1 MGGFSNLFINL
12 VMTAVVAVIAIVA
25 SVAPDV
31 ILPAIGLTPGLAL
44 VFVLWQAAVERPT
57 V

>member
-1 MGGFSNLFINL
+1 
-12 VMTAVVAVIAIVA
+12 VVAVIAIVA

-44 VFVLWQAAVERPT
+44 VFVLWQAAVEQPT

>member
-12 VMTAVVAVIAIVA
+12 VMTAIVATIAIVA

-31 ILPAIGLTPGLAL
+31 ILPAVGLTPGLVL
-44 VFVLWQAAVERPT
+44 VFALWQSAVERPT
-57 V
+57 A

>member
-12 VMTAVVAVIAIVA
+12 VMTAVVAIIAIVA

-31 ILPAIGLTPGLAL
+31 ILPTIGLAPGLAL
-44 VFVLWQAAVERPT
+44 VFALWQAAVERPAA
-57 V
+57 